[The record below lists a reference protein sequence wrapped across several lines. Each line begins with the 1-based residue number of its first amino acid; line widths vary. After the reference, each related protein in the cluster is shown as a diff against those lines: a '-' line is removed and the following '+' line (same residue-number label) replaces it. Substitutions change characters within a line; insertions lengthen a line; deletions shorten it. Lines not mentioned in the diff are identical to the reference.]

1 MLVLQGDK
9 IRIWT
14 ELCSLPGL
22 ELPREEEGASLL
34 ARGSSLCSECTNLL
48 GVSPLLSCPGYS
60 HANCANRVNLPQL
73 FNAAVLSSPWITIAA
88 VGCPCF
94 SIVFWLFGLT
104 LLASTCW
111 KWITPL
117 ELDFATVARIVQV
130 SFLVLFC
137 LTESETTD
145 SVPSD
150 EESAEVRVFWNFSTW
165 EQGLKNSVLRF
176 SSPS

>member
-22 ELPREEEGASLL
+22 KLPREEEGASLL
-34 ARGSSLCSECTNLL
+34 ARGSSLCSECANLL
-48 GVSPLLSCPGYS
+48 HPSPWLSCPGYS
-60 HANCANRVNLPQL
+60 HANCDNHVNLSQL
-73 FNAAVLSSPWITIAA
+73 FNAAVLSSPWIAIAA

-94 SIVFWLFGLT
+94 SVVFWLFDLT

-111 KWITPL
+111 KWITSL
-117 ELDFATVARIVQV
+117 ELHFATVDRIVQV

-150 EESAEVRVFWNFSTW
+150 EETAEVRVFWDFSTL
-165 EQGLKNSVLRF
+165 EQGLKNNVLRY